1 MTTTIGTT
9 SRPAYVYDAQTD
21 TWIPVGV
28 GPHSHDNYVDKN
40 IIAAKGDLLVGTA
53 NDTVSILSVGSNGN
67 LLTADS
73 STASGVAWL
82 PAPVSLPTQTDQS
95 GKYLTTNGTVASW
108 ATVDALPAQTG
119 NAGELLT
126 TNGTAASWSNTL
138 IANATNAVGLIVRGL
153 ASQTEDLQEWQNS
166 SGTVLSRIDS
176 SGRFVGDGSQLTG
189 ISSDPTPQIFL
200 LMGA

>member
-1 MTTTIGTT
+1 MTTIGTT
-9 SRPAYVYDAQTD
+9 SRPAYVYDAQSD
-21 TWIPVGV
+21 TWVPIGF
-28 GPHSHDNYVDKN
+28 GPHSHDNYIDKVL
-40 IIAAKGDLLVGTA
+40 IDAKGDILVGTA
-53 NDTVSILSVGSNGN
+53 QDTIARLPVGSNGN
-67 LLTADS
+67 ILTADS
-73 STASGVAWL
+73 TATAGVAWL
-82 PAPVSLPTQTDQS
+82 PAPISLPSQTNQS

-166 SGTVLSRIDS
+166 SGTVLSRVDS
-176 SGRFVGDGSQLTG
+176 QGRFVGDGSQLTG
-189 ISSDPTPQIFL
+189 INTDPTPQVFL
-200 LMGA
+200 MMGA